1 MARIHGNGGEMAS
14 RFENGARELGDKIGD
29 TMESTFATVKDKV
42 GEVGGKV
49 GSFVKEHPVASLA
62 AGVGIGLLF
71 ARMLT
76 RR

>member
-1 MARIHGNGGEMAS
+1 MAKIHGNGGELTS
-14 RFENGARELGDKIGD
+14 RLDNGARELGDR
-29 TMESTFATVKDKV
+29 MEATFETVKDKV
-42 GEVGGKV
+42 GEVSGKIGG
-49 GSFVKEHPVASLA
+49 FVKEHPVASLA

>member
-1 MARIHGNGGEMAS
+1 MARIHGNGGEMSS
-14 RFENGARELGDKIGD
+14 RFENGARELGDK
-29 TMESTFATVKDKV
+29 MEHGFETVKDKV
-42 GEVGGKV
+42 GEVGGKI
-49 GSFVKEHPVASLA
+49 GSFVKEHPVMSLA

>member
-1 MARIHGNGGEMAS
+1 MAKIHGNGGEL
-14 RFENGARELGDKIGD
+14 RGQFENGAREIGD
-29 TMESTFATVKDKV
+29 RMESTFETVKDKV
-42 GEVGGKV
+42 GEVGSRV
-49 GSFVKEHPVASLA
+49 GGFVKEHPIASLA

>member
-1 MARIHGNGGEMAS
+1 MVKIHGNGGDLAS
-14 RFENGARELGDKIGD
+14 SFENGARELGD
-29 TMESTFATVKDKV
+29 TMEHTFETVKDKV
-42 GEVGGKV
+42 GEVGGKI

>member
-1 MARIHGNGGEMAS
+1 MANIHGNGGEMAS
-14 RFENGARELGDKIGD
+14 RFENGARELSDK
-29 TMESTFATVKDKV
+29 MESTFETVKDKV
-42 GEVGGKV
+42 GEVSGKIGG
-49 GSFVKEHPVASLA
+49 FVKEHPVASLA

>member
-1 MARIHGNGGEMAS
+1 MGKLHGNGGEHLGS
-14 RFENGARELGDKIGD
+14 RFENGTGELKEK
-29 TMESTFATVKDKV
+29 METTFENVKDRM
-42 GEVGGKV
+42 GEVGGRI

-71 ARMLT
+71 ARMLS

>member
-1 MARIHGNGGEMAS
+1 MGKLHGNGGDLSS
-14 RFENGARELGDKIGD
+14 RFDNGAREIGEK
-29 TMESTFATVKDKV
+29 MENTFATVKDKV
-42 GEVGGKV
+42 GEVGGKI
-49 GSFVKEHPVASLA
+49 GGFVKEHPVASLA

>member
-1 MARIHGNGGEMAS
+1 
-14 RFENGARELGDKIGD
+14 
-29 TMESTFATVKDKV
+29 MESTFATVKDKV

-49 GSFVKEHPVASLA
+49 GGFVKEHPIASLA
-62 AGVGIGLLF
+62 AGVGIGLLV

>member
-1 MARIHGNGGEMAS
+1 MGKLHGNGGDIGTAY
-14 RFENGARELGDKIGD
+14 ENGTRELADK
-29 TMESTFATVKDKV
+29 MESTFATVKDKV

-49 GSFVKEHPVASLA
+49 GGFVKEHPIASLA
-62 AGVGIGLLF
+62 AGVGIGLLV

>member
-1 MARIHGNGGEMAS
+1 MGKLHESGSELTS
-14 RFENGARELGDKIGD
+14 KFENGARELGDK
-29 TMESTFATVKDKV
+29 MESTFETVKDKV
-42 GEVGGKV
+42 GEVSGKV

>member
-1 MARIHGNGGEMAS
+1 MGKLHGNGGDLSS
-14 RFENGARELGDKIGD
+14 RFDNGAREIGE
-29 TMESTFATVKDKV
+29 TMENTFATVKDKV
-42 GEVGGKV
+42 GEVGGKI
-49 GSFVKEHPVASLA
+49 GGFVKEHPVASLA

>member
-1 MARIHGNGGEMAS
+1 MGKLHGNGGDLGTGY
-14 RFENGARELGDKIGD
+14 ENGTRELADR
-29 TMESTFATVKDKV
+29 MESTFATVKDKV

-49 GSFVKEHPVASLA
+49 GGFVKEHPIASLA
-62 AGVGIGLLF
+62 AGVGIGLLV

>member
-1 MARIHGNGGEMAS
+1 MGKLHGNGGDLSS
-14 RFENGARELGDKIGD
+14 RFDNGAREIGEK
-29 TMESTFATVKDKV
+29 MENTFETVKDKV
-42 GEVGGKV
+42 GDIGGKI
-49 GSFVKEHPVASLA
+49 GGFVKEHPVASLA